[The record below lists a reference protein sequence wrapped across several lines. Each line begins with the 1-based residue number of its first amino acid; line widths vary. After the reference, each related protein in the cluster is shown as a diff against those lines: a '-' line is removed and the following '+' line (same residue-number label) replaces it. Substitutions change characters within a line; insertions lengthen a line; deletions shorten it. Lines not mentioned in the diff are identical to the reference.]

1 MGGFRLWNAVGTIKT
16 VETLDVGLNVLREHG
31 VKGYGLNLESPPQA
45 HVLNIYSLAG
55 NLFSG

>member
-1 MGGFRLWNAVGTIKT
+1 M
-16 VETLDVGLNVLREHG
+16 ETLDVGLNVLREHG
-31 VKGYGLNLESPPQA
+31 VEGYGLNLESPPQA